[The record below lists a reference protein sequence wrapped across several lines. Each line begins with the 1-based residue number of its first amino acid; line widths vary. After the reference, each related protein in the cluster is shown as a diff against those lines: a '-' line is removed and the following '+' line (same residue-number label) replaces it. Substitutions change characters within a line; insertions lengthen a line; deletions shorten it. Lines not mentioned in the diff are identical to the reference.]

1 MQHTVRIFGPNFAFG
16 LIYLV
21 LRDPQSSTSS
31 QCPTSSNH
39 KFTSPDMIIIQVI
52 YVIFIWYLYDIH
64 MICILYVLHISIR
77 QTRLVCIDLDGSLII
92 FRLQLKI
99 HLKHLRHLVQN
110 ATEFPH
116 IKLKI
121 YGKSLCWKIEDQWK
135 IQCAGKKSKI
145 YGAYGHDI

>member
-1 MQHTVRIFGPNFAFG
+1 
-16 LIYLV
+16 
-21 LRDPQSSTSS
+21 
-31 QCPTSSNH
+31 
-39 KFTSPDMIIIQVI
+39 
-52 YVIFIWYLYDIH
+52 

-121 YGKSLCWKIEDQWK
+121 YGKSLCWKIEDQWR
-135 IQCAGKKSKI
+135 IQCAGKNRRSMERMDMI
-145 YGAYGHDI
+145 YMIHHDSLKKKH